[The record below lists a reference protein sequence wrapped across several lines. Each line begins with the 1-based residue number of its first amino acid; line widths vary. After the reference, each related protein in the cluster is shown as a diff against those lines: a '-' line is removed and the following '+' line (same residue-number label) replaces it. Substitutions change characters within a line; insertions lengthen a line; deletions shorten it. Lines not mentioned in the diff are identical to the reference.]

1 MTDTV
6 AAPPLRST
14 ITATWALFAGIMLIM
29 AGNGLQFSTV
39 GIRSTVE
46 DFNSVAIGIMTAAY
60 YLGFLFGARFT
71 FGALG
76 RVGHIRVFS
85 ALASSASAS
94 VLLHSLWVSPISWSL
109 MRFITGFCM
118 AGLFIVSESW
128 LNDRATNA
136 TRGLIMSSY
145 MVVGIGGRA
154 AGQGLLNLG
163 DPESF
168 DLFVMAS
175 VLVSIALVPMAM
187 SATSAPPV
195 VVPVATSLREMWK
208 LVPTGLITVF
218 ASGLS
223 TATLGGLLAVY
234 ATRVGMGTGELS
246 LFVTALLLGAVALQ
260 IPIGV
265 ASDRILRRVVML
277 FVAIAASGIAVALAL
292 APRTGAVPLVLIFL
306 LGGTTYPLYSL
317 GVAYTNDWISDGER
331 AGASMVLMIV
341 NSVGA
346 IAGPIVA
353 SIAMSRSVVGYF
365 WMLAATHASYAIY
378 ITCRIVIRRP
388 VPADRKSRFIPLPER
403 ATAMIL
409 SGSRRLSRPKKSNR
423 RHGGEASPEK

>member
-1 MTDTV
+1 
-6 AAPPLRST
+6 
-14 ITATWALFAGIMLIM
+14 M

-94 VLLHSLWVSPISWSL
+94 VLMHSLWVTPVSWSL
-109 MRFITGFCM
+109 MRFATGFCM

-136 TRGLIMSSY
+136 TRGLIMSAY

-154 AGQGLLNLG
+154 AGQALLNVG

-187 SATSAPPV
+187 SASSAPPV
-195 VVPVATSLREMWK
+195 VVPVAMSFREMRK

-218 ASGLS
+218 SSGLS

-234 ATRVGMGTGELS
+234 ATRVGMSTGELS
-246 LFVTALLLGAVALQ
+246 LFITALLLGAVTLQ
-260 IPIGV
+260 IPIGA

-277 FVAIAASGIAVALAL
+277 VVALTASGIAVALAM
-292 APRTGAVPLVLIFL
+292 APRTGIVPLVLIFF

-317 GVAYTNDWISDGER
+317 GVAYTNDWVPDEKR

-346 IAGPIVA
+346 IVGPIVA
-353 SIAMSRSVVGYF
+353 SIAMTRSVAGYF
-365 WMLAATHASYAIY
+365 WMLAAVHAAYGIY
-378 ITCRIVIRRP
+378 LSCRIAIRRP
-388 VPADRKSRFIPLPER
+388 VPADRKSRFMPIPER

-409 SGSRRLSRPKKSNR
+409 SGGRRLSQPIRATR
-423 RHGGEASPEK
+423 RHGGEASSEK